1 MPTTVDVEI
10 DGHHLSLSN
19 LDKVLYPD
27 AGFTKADVIDY
38 YRRIAP
44 VLLPHLRGR
53 VPTLVRAPDGPAG
66 QIFFEKRCPGHRP
79 KWVKTAMIGKYDRHT
94 GFEGCLIESLP
105 ALVWVANLAAL
116 ELHTYQAAVDD
127 LERPT
132 ALVIDLD
139 PGDAATIVDCARVAI
154 DLRDMLDTLGLAAV
168 VKTSGSKGLHLSV
181 PLNTPG
187 VTAERTKSFALALG
201 QVLES
206 RDPKRVTTVMAKER
220 RRGRVFV
227 DWSQND
233 RAKTTVAPYSLRI
246 RPRPLVSTPLRWD
259 EVEAVHENGDGDPL
273 TFEAPAVLERVGE
286 YGDLYEA
293 NLTLHQELP
302 AL

>member
-1 MPTTVDVEI
+1 M
-10 DGHHLSLSN
+10 
-19 LDKVLYPD
+19 
-27 AGFTKADVIDY
+27 
-38 YRRIAP
+38 
-44 VLLPHLRGR
+44 
-53 VPTLVRAPDGPAG
+53 
-66 QIFFEKRCPGHRP
+66 
-79 KWVKTAMIGKYDRHT
+79 MGKYDRHT

-116 ELHTYQAAVDD
+116 ELHTYQAAVGD

-139 PGDAATIVDCARVAI
+139 PGEGATIVDCARVAI

-187 VTAERTKSFALALG
+187 VTAEHTKSLALALG

-259 EVEAVHENGDGDPL
+259 EVEAVHESGDGEPL
-273 TFEAPAVLERVGE
+273 TFEAPAVLERVAE
-286 YGDLYEA
+286 HGDLYEA
-293 NLTLHQELP
+293 NLTVHQELP